1 LPRDLEEL
9 AAGRRDV
16 LRPRRRPK
24 GWIADPRIAGLIAGV
39 ANHEARRVYDA
50 RVERLRRAHAQGQE
64 PALERQLCDAIRLG
78 IWRARNVTG
87 FEAFAQDVL
96 GVPIERAHT
105 LAERGAA
112 QQGVALERLPEVALA
127 LWLRAEAA
135 LLERCPGGEV
145 ELRIQDGERMQLC
158 LTLPLVP
165 AARSAEAV
173 AAVGRAA
180 AGLARVLA
188 GDPRRR
194 EPDKGRES

>member
-1 LPRDLEEL
+1 
-9 AAGRRDV
+9 

-24 GWIADPRIAGLIAGV
+24 GWISDPRIAGLIAGV

-50 RVERLRRAHAQGQE
+50 RVERLRRAHAQEQE
-64 PALERQLCDAIRLG
+64 AALERQLCDAIRLG

-105 LAERGAA
+105 LAERGAS

-145 ELRIQDGERMQLC
+145 ELRIQGERMQLS

-180 AGLARVLA
+180 SGLARVLA

-194 EPDKGRES
+194 EPDKERQS